1 MRLRI
6 ANIVGVRPNLMKIAP
21 IILEMNHVPDI
32 KACLIHTGQHY
43 DDGMSEVFFRELNIP
58 TPDYNLGVGSGTH
71 TWQTAQV
78 MLALEPLFAQ
88 LKPQC
93 VIVVG
98 DVNSTL
104 AATLVA
110 AKAGIPVAHVEAG
123 LRSFDRTMP
132 EELNRKLTDSISD
145 YLFTTSRDANENL
158 EREGISKEKIFFVGN
173 VMIDTLLKNRSR
185 IEAMQAPGRY
195 GLTPRNY
202 CLLTLHRPSNVD
214 SLESFSGIMDA
225 LEKIQN
231 SLPVLFPIHP
241 RTQKQVEQ
249 FGLLER
255 VGKMDGLKL
264 VRPLGYLEF
273 LSLMS
278 QARVV
283 MTDSGGIQEEATILN
298 VPCITLREN
307 TERPITV
314 SQGTNELAGKSPER
328 IVAAV
333 ERVLN
338 GNRRD
343 ARHPELWDGHAA
355 ERIVAI
361 LREKLGG

>member
-1 MRLRI
+1 MMI
-6 ANIVGVRPNLMKIAP
+6 ANIIGARPNLIKIAP
-21 IILEMNHVPDI
+21 IVEEFRKNPYLEPV
-32 KACLIHTGQHY
+32 LIHTGQHY
-43 DDGMSEVFFRELNIP
+43 DDRMSEIFFRELNIP
-58 TPDYNLGVGSGTH
+58 APDYNLGIGSGTH

-78 MLALEPLFAQ
+78 MLALEPLLAE
-88 LKPQC
+88 LKPTC
-93 VIVVG
+93 VVVVG
-98 DVNSTL
+98 DVNSTF
-104 AATLVA
+104 AAALVA

-132 EELNRKLTDSISD
+132 EELNRRLTDAISD
-145 YLFTTSRDANENL
+145 YLFTTSGDANENL
-158 EREGISKEKIFFVGN
+158 GREGISKDKVFFVGN

-195 GLTPRNY
+195 GFTPRDY
-202 CLLTLHRPSNVD
+202 ALLTLHRPSNVD
-214 SLESFSGIMDA
+214 SLENFSGILDA
-225 LEKIQN
+225 LEKIQS
-231 SLPVLFPIHP
+231 SLPILFPIHP
-241 RTQKQVEQ
+241 RTQKQVEE

-255 VGKMDGLKL
+255 VRGMEGIKL
-264 VRPLGYLEF
+264 VQPLGYLEF

-307 TERPITV
+307 TERPITI
-314 SQGTNELAGKSPER
+314 SQGTNELVGKSPER

-343 ARHPELWDGHAA
+343 MGHPELWDGHAA